1 MMEGFSEQTR
11 TWFAACIGEPT
22 AVQREGWPH
31 IAAGEN
37 TLISAPTGTGKTLTA
52 FLVFIDRL
60 KEQARRGELP
70 EETQVLYVSPLKAL
84 GNDIRANLQRPNE
97 GIAGPVL
104 RCAVRTGDT
113 TQAEREKMLKHPP
126 HILITTPESLY
137 LLLTAAR
144 SRAMLRT
151 VRAVIVDELHAL
163 IGSKRGAHLMLSL
176 ARLDMLCGRRVQRI
190 GLSATI
196 SPLTRAGEFLSYPS
210 PCAIVAPRIRKDSD
224 ILVTTPLPDLRSV
237 QGTVWVDLAQRVY
250 EQCQGARTVIAFVG
264 GRQQAERLAYGVNQL
279 AGEGFARTHH
289 GCVSK
294 EQRLEAEQL
303 LRSGRLRLLCATS
316 SMELGI
322 DVGEVDLVLQVGCPL
337 TVSSALQRLGR
348 AGHKPG
354 VTSIMRI
361 YGKTAADTLYCG
373 LTASAAAQ
381 GCIEPACPPE
391 GCLDV
396 LSQHLTSMAVAED
409 GYAVDE
415 ALSIARSCWSFRNV
429 TREEICDCL
438 RMLAGDWEH
447 EQDRPVR
454 ARVLYDRLGGRVLG
468 DRYTRML
475 ALSAGG
481 TIPDRGWYAA
491 VLRDGTHLGELEEE
505 FVFEARVGDK
515 FLLGAFAWKIEEIG
529 RDRVVVAP
537 TTPEGAQPPFW
548 KGDGVGRAFPVA
560 LEFGR
565 ELAALERSAQAHQL
579 GEALQKLHMD
589 ENAAN
594 NAARHIRNQLRS
606 TGCLPTH
613 ERILCEH
620 FVDEVGE
627 HQLMVHSVFGRR
639 VNYALGL
646 LCQQQARQLTGQDVH
661 LFEDDDGFLLCLVGK
676 TPLPEGLLL
685 RLRPDS
691 AAQCVRTLLPATP
704 LFSMTFRYAAGCA
717 LMMGARGSRRQPL
730 WIQRIRG
737 AEQFSALADKA
748 DHPLMREAMRCCVE
762 DYLDLAALQKVLGGI
777 QDGSIEVRELHL
789 DRPSPMALPMRRA
802 AEAKLMYEYDNIPSS
817 AVRAVQRAL
826 EAQQEPGIQPSAD
839 ELTAQTRRTRLPEDA
854 EQLHALLMREGDLA
868 AGDLD
873 VPVTWLTAL
882 ADKGRALYIEPGLWI
897 AAEMAEQ
904 YEAALGRR
912 ESGALQAVARRLLRC
927 RGGQSAESLSQRY
940 LLTEE
945 ETQDVLDALVRQG
958 HAVESDGIVYHEQL
972 WRRAQRET
980 LRARRNAVVTRGPER
995 FAQLL
1000 ADGMRPSGAPAE
1012 QAQAALAAL
1021 CGQAYP
1027 LKTWENLL
1035 LPARVSGYQPKLL
1048 DDLLARG
1055 VFCWT
1060 LGEDGLRFLR
1070 VEDIDWDAPAPDAQ
1084 DLDDDERTLLA
1095 ALARRGASF
1104 AGALGGLLPGKSP
1117 LDVLLRLAHRG
1128 LVRCDSLTPLRVEED
1143 VLLVGRAEG
1152 KRLARARASALSAGR
1167 WELARPARQF
1177 AGEEAL
1183 ERAFDACPLLCRD
1196 TVTGIPWAQAVDL
1209 LRVWEYTGRARR
1221 GYFVRGLSG
1230 MQFVRAG
1237 DYDRVRRLLDESEQ
1251 PALWLPAQ
1259 DPAQPYGRLLE
1270 HEAGRAFTRSAGT
1283 AVCLIGGRVA
1293 AVLEKSGDAL
1303 RIFDRETAPQALS
1316 ALAREFHGGRI
1327 LSWRDRLSIKTCP
1340 DWAAPQLERA
1350 GFARVMLDYVLYR

>member
-1 MMEGFSEQTR
+1 MMEAFSEQTR
-11 TWFAACIGEPT
+11 AWFAACVGEPT

-31 IAAGEN
+31 IAAGEH

-97 GIAGPVL
+97 GIEGPVL
-104 RCAVRTGDT
+104 RTAVRTGDT
-113 TQAEREKMLKHPP
+113 TSAEREKMLKAPP

-137 LLLTAAR
+137 LLLTAPR

-151 VRAVIVDELHAL
+151 VRALIVDELHAL

-176 ARLDMLCGRRVQRI
+176 ARLDALCGRRVQRI

-196 SPLTRAGEFLSYPS
+196 SPLERAGEYLSYPS
-210 PCAIVAPRIRKDSD
+210 PCTVVAPRIRKSSD
-224 ILVTTPLPDLRSV
+224 ILVTTPIPDLRSV
-237 QGTVWVDLAQRVY
+237 QGTVWPDLAARVY
-250 EQCQGARTVIAFVG
+250 EQCQGVRTVIAFVE

-294 EQRLEAEQL
+294 EQRLEAEQQ
-303 LRSGRLRLLCATS
+303 LRSGQLRLLVATS

-337 TVSSALQRLGR
+337 TVSGALQRLGR

-354 VTSIMRI
+354 VTSVMRI

-373 LTASAAAQ
+373 LTARAAMQ

-396 LSQHLTSMAVAED
+396 LSQHLVAMAVQED
-409 GYAVDE
+409 GYTVDE
-415 ALSIARSCWSFRNV
+415 ALSVAHGCWSFRGV
-429 TREEICDCL
+429 TREEVCDCL

-454 ARVLYDRLGGRVLG
+454 ARVLYDRIHGRVLG

-475 ALSAGG
+475 AFSAGG

-491 VLRDGTHLGELEEE
+491 VLPDGTHLGELDEEY
-505 FVFEARVGDK
+505 VFEARVGDK
-515 FLLGAFAWKIEEIG
+515 FLLGAFAWKILEIG
-529 RDRVVVAP
+529 RDRVVVAQ
-537 TTPEGAQPPFW
+537 TSPEGAQPPFW
-548 KGDGVGRAFPVA
+548 KGDGVGRAYPVA
-560 LEFGR
+560 LEFGKGL
-565 ELAALERSAQAHQL
+565 EALERGAQARKL
-579 GEALQKLHMD
+579 GEALRNLRMD
-589 ENAAN
+589 GDAAD

-613 ERILCEH
+613 KRILCEH
-620 FVDEVGE
+620 FVDDAGE

-661 LFEDDDGFLLCLVGK
+661 LFDDDDGFLLYLVGK

-685 RLRPDS
+685 RLNPDD
-691 AAQCVRTLLPATP
+691 AARRVRAMLPATP

-717 LMMGARGSRRQPL
+717 LMMGVRGSRRQPL
-730 WIQRIRG
+730 WVQRIRG
-737 AEQFSALADKA
+737 AEQLSALADKSE
-748 DHPLMREAMRCCVE
+748 HPLMREAARSCLS
-762 DYLDLAALQKVLGGI
+762 DHLDLAALEEVLTGIREGG
-777 QDGSIEVRELHL
+777 IEVREMHL
-789 DRPSPMALPMRRA
+789 DAPSPMALPMRRA
-802 AEAKLMYEYDNIPSS
+802 AEAKLMYEYDNIPTS
-817 AVRAVQRAL
+817 AIKAAEQAL
-826 EAQQEPGIQPSAD
+826 EAQQEPGIRPGEEAL
-839 ELTAQTRRTRLPEDA
+839 EAQTRRTRLPEDA

-873 VPVTWLTAL
+873 VPVDWLTAL
-882 ADKGRALYIEPGLWI
+882 ADAGRALYIEPGLWI

-904 YEAALGRR
+904 YDAALVRH
-912 ESGALQAVARRLLRC
+912 EPEALEAVTRRLLRC
-927 RGGQSAESLSQRY
+927 RGGQDAASLSQRY
-940 LLTEE
+940 LLPE
-945 ETQDVLDALVRQG
+945 ETAQSVLDALVRQG
-958 HAVESDGIVYHEQL
+958 HAVEGGGIIYHEQV
-972 WRRAQRET
+972 WRQAQRET
-980 LRARRNAVVTRGPER
+980 LRARRSAVVTRGPER

-1000 ADGMRPSGAPAE
+1000 ADGLRRSGAPAE
-1012 QAQAALAAL
+1012 QLQDALDSL
-1021 CGQAYP
+1021 CGQSYP
-1027 LKTWENLL
+1027 LKTWETLL
-1035 LPARVSGYQPKLL
+1035 LPARVSGYQPRLL

-1055 VFCWT
+1055 AFCWT
-1060 LGEDGLRFLR
+1060 LDGDALRFTR
-1070 VEDIDWDAPAPDAQ
+1070 VADIDWDAPAPDAP
-1084 DLDDDERTLLA
+1084 DLDGDERTLLT
-1095 ALARRGASF
+1095 ALTRRGASF

-1128 LVRCDSLTPLRVEED
+1128 LVRCDSLTPLRIEAE
-1143 VLLVGRAEG
+1143 VLADGRAEG
-1152 KRLARARASALSAGR
+1152 KRLARARANALSAGR
-1167 WELARPARQF
+1167 WELARPAK
-1177 AGEEAL
+1177 ALTGEEAL

-1196 TVTGIPWAQAVDL
+1196 TVTNLPWAQAVEL

-1221 GYFVRGLSG
+1221 GYFVRGLPG

-1237 DYDRVRRLLDESEQ
+1237 DYDRVRRLLDEPDQ
-1251 PALWLPAQ
+1251 PALWLPAA

-1270 HEAGRAFTRSAGT
+1270 HEAGRAFTRVAGT
-1283 AVCLIGGRVA
+1283 AVCLAGGRVT
-1293 AVLEKSGDAL
+1293 AVLEKSGEIL
-1303 RIFDRETAPQALS
+1303 RIFDRDHASQALS
-1316 ALAREFHGGRI
+1316 ALAREFRSGRI
-1327 LSWRDRLSIKTCP
+1327 FTGRDRLCIKTCP
-1340 DWAAPQLERA
+1340 DCAAAPLETA
-1350 GFARVMLDYVLYR
+1350 GFARVMLDFVLYR